1 MYYAHSTDRQD
12 KYDWQLLKD
21 HLENV
26 ADIASGFSGEFN
38 AKEFGYSAGILH
50 DIGKYSPEFQR
61 RLDGARIRVDH
72 STAGAL
78 EARKLY
84 GVFQSRILEYIIT
97 GHHGDLLNYGT
108 KECGLDERL
117 SRPVLSNYSAY
128 KKEISA
134 PDLSKVR
141 PSLTPINNKMGF
153 AISFYTRMLFSCL
166 VDADFLDTER
176 FLSPDKF
183 SLRGQYES
191 FDELFLKFDNYMKAK
206 LSTSEENPINRYRRE
221 IYEQCIEM
229 AELPP
234 QIFSL
239 TVPTGGGKTLS
250 SMAFALN
257 HLRKHN
263 LNRILY
269 VIPYTSIIEQNADVF
284 REIFGNQNVL
294 EHHSNYDPK
303 NEGSEN
309 NDRTQEKLKLSSENW
324 DIPIIVATNVQFF
337 ESLFSNK
344 VSRCRKLHNLAKSVI
359 ILDEAQML
367 PTGFLKPCLAAL
379 SELVVNYGSTVV
391 ICTATQPN
399 LDGLLDQD
407 VKPVEIIRSPQKLYE
422 AFRRVHVTDL
432 KDISDSGLSARLK
445 KHKQV
450 LCIVNTRK
458 HAQNLYEQLSKSN
471 NRYHISAR
479 LSAQLKANKQV
490 QCIANTRRKHA
501 QNLYGQL
508 SKSKSCY
515 HLSARMCP
523 VHRRKKLK
531 KIKSLLKNGAECRVI
546 STQLIEAG
554 VDIDFPAVYR
564 AISGIDSVCQASGR
578 CNREG
583 KMASGEVYIFRSTED
598 YGKATHW
605 QSRVAE
611 IGSMIFEEWDDPL
624 SLPAVDSY
632 FEKLYSYEGDGLDKK
647 RILPSFEERLRD
659 VAFPFEDV
667 ANAFNLIENDTRD
680 IIIPYDDKAR
690 SIIKQ
695 MQQTGFPGKYARNL
709 QGYTVSIYVE
719 EFKVLEK
726 DNAISSIADR
736 FFVLNKLEDY
746 YSEDTGLLNRKYNG
760 EDLLL
765 IA

>member
-1 MYYAHSTDRQD
+1 MKYMYYAHSTERQD
-12 KYDWQLLKD
+12 KYDWQFLKN

-26 ADIASGFSGEFN
+26 ADIASGFSREFN
-38 AKEFGYSAGILH
+38 AEQFGYASGLLH
-50 DIGKYSPEFQR
+50 DIGKYSPEFQK
-61 RLDGARIRVDH
+61 RLAGANIRVDH
-72 STAGAL
+72 STAGAH

-84 GVFQSRILEYIIT
+84 NEAQSRILEYIIT
-97 GHHGDLLNYGT
+97 GHHGGLLNYGT

-117 SRPVLSNYSAY
+117 SRPFIPDYSAY
-128 KKEISA
+128 KNEIIA

-141 PSLTPINNKMGF
+141 PKLTPIHNKMGF

-166 VDADFLDTER
+166 VDADFLDTEQ
-176 FLSPDKF
+176 FLSPDKS
-183 SLRGQYES
+183 SLRGQYDTH
-191 FDELFLKFDNYMKAK
+191 DELFLKFYNYMKAK
-206 LSTSEENPINRYRRE
+206 LSTAEENPINRYRRE
-221 IYEQCIEM
+221 IYEQCIEK

-234 QIFSL
+234 QMFSL

-257 HLRKHN
+257 HLKKYN

-303 NEGSEN
+303 NEKSEN
-309 NDRTQEKLKLSSENW
+309 TDVSQEKLKLSSENW
-324 DIPIIVATNVQFF
+324 DIPIIVTTNVQFF
-337 ESLFSNK
+337 ESLFSNR

-367 PTGFLKPCLAAL
+367 PTGYLKPCLAAL
-379 SELVVNYGSTVV
+379 SELAVNYGSTVV

-399 LDGLLDQD
+399 LNGLLDER
-407 VKPVEIIRSPQKLYE
+407 VRPVEIMRSPQELYE

-432 KDISDSGLSARLK
+432 GDMNDSDLSARLNA
-445 KHKQV
+445 HRQV

-458 HAQNLYEQLSKSN
+458 HAQKLYEQLSDSE
-471 NRYHISAR
+471 
-479 LSAQLKANKQV
+479 
-490 QCIANTRRKHA
+490 
-501 QNLYGQL
+501 
-508 SKSKSCY
+508 SCY

-523 VHRRKKLK
+523 VHRRMKLK
-531 KIKSLLKNGAECRVI
+531 KIQNLLKEGAECRVI

-564 AISGIDSVCQASGR
+564 AMSGIDSVCQASGR

-583 KMASGEVYIFRSTED
+583 KMASGEVYVFRSTEKH
-598 YGKATHW
+598 GKATHW

-611 IGSMIFEEWDDPL
+611 IGSMIFDEWDDPL
-624 SLPAVDSY
+624 SLPAVGRY
-632 FEKLYSYEGDGLDKK
+632 FEKLYSYEGDGLDKNK
-647 RILPSFEERLRD
+647 ILPSFEERLRD
-659 VAFPFEDV
+659 IAFPFEDV
-667 ANAFNLIENDTRD
+667 ADAFNLIENDTRD

-695 MQQTGFPGKYARNL
+695 MHQTGFPGKYVRNL
-709 QGYTVSIYVE
+709 QGYTVNVYAE
-719 EFKVLEK
+719 EFKALERN
-726 DNAISSIADR
+726 NAISSIADR
-736 FFVLNKLEDY
+736 FFVLEKSED

>member
-1 MYYAHSTDRQD
+1 MYYAHSTDSQD
-12 KYDWQLLKD
+12 KNNWQTLKD

-26 ADIASGFSGEFN
+26 ANITSGFSREFN
-38 AKEFGYSAGILH
+38 AEQFGYAAGLLH

-61 RLDGARIRVDH
+61 RLDGANIRVDH
-72 STAGAL
+72 STAGAQ
-78 EARKLY
+78 EAKNLY
-84 GVFQSRILEYIIT
+84 GIFQSRILEYIIT
-97 GHHGDLLNYGT
+97 GHHGGLLNYGS
-108 KECGLDERL
+108 KECGLEERL
-117 SRPVLSNYSAY
+117 SRLFLPDYSAY
-128 KKEISA
+128 KSEILA
-134 PDLSKVR
+134 PDLNKVR
-141 PSLTPINNKMGF
+141 PSLIPIHNKMGF

-176 FLSPDKF
+176 FFSPDKS
-183 SLRGQYES
+183 SLRGQCEP
-191 FDELFLKFDNYMKAK
+191 FNKLFSKFDNHMKIK
-206 LSTSEENPINRYRRE
+206 LSTAEENPINRYRRE
-221 IYEQCIEM
+221 IYEQCIEK
-229 AELPP
+229 AELPS
-234 QIFSL
+234 QMFSL

-257 HLRKHN
+257 HLKKYN

-303 NEGSEN
+303 NEKSEN
-309 NDRTQEKLKLSSENW
+309 TDVAQEKLKLSSENW
-324 DIPIIVATNVQFF
+324 DIPIVITTNVQFF
-337 ESLFSNK
+337 ESLFSNR

-367 PTGFLKPCLAAL
+367 PTGFLKPCLSAL

-399 LDGLLDQD
+399 LNGLLDES
-407 VKPVEIIRSPQKLYE
+407 VRPIEITRSPQELYE
-422 AFRRVHVTDL
+422 VFRRVHVTDL
-432 KDISDSGLSARLK
+432 GDLEDADLSARLDM
-445 KHKQV
+445 HKQV

-458 HAQNLYEQLSKSN
+458 HAQKLYEQLSGSE
-471 NRYHISAR
+471 S
-479 LSAQLKANKQV
+479 S
-490 QCIANTRRKHA
+490 
-501 QNLYGQL
+501 
-508 SKSKSCY
+508 Y

-523 VHRRKKLK
+523 AHRRMKLK
-531 KIKSLLKNGAECRVI
+531 KIKALLGKEAECHVV

-564 AISGIDSVCQASGR
+564 AMSGIDSVCQASGR

-583 KMASGEVYIFRSTED
+583 KLASGEVYVFRSTEN

-611 IGSMIFEEWDDPL
+611 IGNMIFGECDDPL
-624 SLPAVDSY
+624 SLPAVDRY

-647 RILPSFEERLRD
+647 RILSSFEERLRD
-659 VAFPFEDV
+659 IAFPFEDV

-695 MQQTGFPGKYARNL
+695 IQQTGFPGKYIRNL
-709 QGYTVSIYVE
+709 QGYTVNIYVE
-719 EFKVLEK
+719 EFKALEK
-726 DNAISSIADR
+726 SNAISSIADR
-736 FFVLNKLEDY
+736 FFVLKKLEDY

-760 EDLLL
+760 EDPLL

>member
-12 KYDWQLLKD
+12 KYDWQFLKD

-26 ADIASGFSGEFN
+26 ADIASGFSREFN
-38 AKEFGYSAGILH
+38 AKEFGYSAGLLH

-61 RLDGARIRVDH
+61 RLDGAKIRVDH

-78 EARKLY
+78 EAKKLY
-84 GVFQSRILEYIIT
+84 GIFQSRILEYVIT
-97 GHHGDLLNYGT
+97 GHHGGLLNYGT

-117 SRPVLSNYSAY
+117 SRPVLSDYSAY
-128 KKEISA
+128 KNEISA

-141 PSLTPINNKMGF
+141 PSLTPINNKLGF
-153 AISFYTRMLFSCL
+153 AISFYIRMLFSCL

-176 FLSPDKF
+176 FLSPDKS
-183 SLRGQYES
+183 SLRGQYEP
-191 FDELFLKFDNYMKAK
+191 FDDLFLKFDNYMKAK

-221 IYEQCIEM
+221 IYEQCIEK

-250 SMAFALN
+250 SMAFALD

-269 VIPYTSIIEQNADVF
+269 VIPYTSIIEQNADIF
-284 REIFGNQNVL
+284 REIFGNKNVL

-303 NEGSEN
+303 NEKSEST
-309 NDRTQEKLKLSSENW
+309 DLLQEKLKLSSENW
-324 DIPIIVATNVQFF
+324 DIPIIITTNVQFF
-337 ESLFSNK
+337 ESLFSNR

-367 PTGFLKPCLAAL
+367 PTGFLKPCLSAL

-399 LDGLLDQD
+399 LNGLLDENI
-407 VKPVEIIRSPQKLYE
+407 KPVEITRSPQELYE

-432 KDISDSGLSARLK
+432 GDIDDSDLSARLNA
-445 KHKQV
+445 HKQA

-458 HAQNLYEQLSKSN
+458 HAQKLYEQLSESE
-471 NRYHISAR
+471 
-479 LSAQLKANKQV
+479 
-490 QCIANTRRKHA
+490 
-501 QNLYGQL
+501 
-508 SKSKSCY
+508 SCY

-523 VHRRKKLK
+523 VHRRMKLK
-531 KIKSLLKNGAECRVI
+531 KIKNLLKEGAECRVI

-564 AISGIDSVCQASGR
+564 TISGIDSVCQASGR

-583 KMASGEVYIFRSTED
+583 KMASGEVYVFRSTED

>member
-1 MYYAHSTDRQD
+1 MYYAHSTDRKD
-12 KYDWQLLKD
+12 KKDWQFLKD

-26 ADIASGFSGEFN
+26 ANIASGYSREFN
-38 AKEFGYSAGILH
+38 AEKLAYAAGLLH

-61 RLDGARIRVDH
+61 RLDGAKIIVDH
-72 STAGAL
+72 STAGAK
-78 EARKLY
+78 EAGKLY
-84 GVFQSRILEYIIT
+84 SLFHSRILEYIIT
-97 GHHGDLLNYGT
+97 GHHGGLLDYGT
-108 KECGLDERL
+108 LESGLSERL
-117 SRPVLSNYSAY
+117 SKPYLSDYLEY
-128 KKEISA
+128 KSEISI
-134 PDLSKVR
+134 PDLKDVR
-141 PSLTPINNKMGF
+141 PHFPPINGF

-166 VDADFLDTER
+166 VDADFLDTEQ
-176 FLSPDKF
+176 FLSPDKS

-191 FDELFLKFDNYMKAK
+191 FNKLFTKFDNYMKIK
-206 LSTSEENPINRYRRE
+206 LSTAEESPINRYRKE
-221 IYEQCIEM
+221 IYEQCIEK

-250 SMAFALN
+250 SMAFALK
-257 HLRKHN
+257 HLKKHN
-263 LNRILY
+263 LKRILY

-284 REIFGNQNVL
+284 REIFGTQNVL

-303 NEGSEN
+303 NEKSEN
-309 NDRTQEKLKLSSENW
+309 TDNTQEKLKLSSENW
-324 DIPIIVATNVQFF
+324 DIPIVVTTNVQFF
-337 ESLFSNK
+337 DSLFSNR

-399 LDGLLDQD
+399 LNGLLDEG

-422 AFRRVHVTDL
+422 AFRRVHVVNL
-432 KDISDSGLSARLK
+432 GDISDNDLSARLN

-450 LCIVNTRK
+450 LCIVNMRK
-458 HAQNLYEQLSKSN
+458 HAQNLYEQISKSDN
-471 NRYHISAR
+471 SYRLNAR
-479 LSAQLKANKQV
+479 LSARLKAHKQV
-490 QCIANTRRKHA
+490 RCIVNTRRKHA

-508 SKSKSCY
+508 SKSNSCY

-523 VHRRKKLK
+523 VHRRIKLK
-531 KIKSLLKNGAECRVI
+531 NIKDLLRKGAECRVV

-554 VDIDFPAVYR
+554 VDINFPAVYR
-564 AISGIDSVCQASGR
+564 AMSGIDSVCQASGR

-583 KMASGEVYIFRSTED
+583 KLASGEVYVFRSTEE
-598 YGKATHW
+598 YGKAMHW
-605 QSRVAE
+605 HSRVAE
-611 IGSMIFEEWDDPL
+611 IGSMIFDEWDDPL
-624 SLPAVDSY
+624 SLPAVDRY

-647 RILPSFEERLRD
+647 NILPSFEERLRD
-659 VAFPFEDV
+659 IAFPFEDV
-667 ANAFNLIENDTRD
+667 ANAFNLIENNTRD
-680 IIIPYDDKAR
+680 IIIPYDDNAR

-695 MQQTGFPGKYARNL
+695 IQQTGFPGKYVRNL
-709 QGYTVSIYVE
+709 QGYTVNIYVE
-719 EFKVLEK
+719 EFKALEK
-726 DNAISSIADR
+726 SNAISSIADR
-736 FFVLNKLEDY
+736 FFVLKKLEDY

-760 EDLLL
+760 EDPLL

>member
-12 KYDWQLLKD
+12 KYDWQFLKD

-26 ADIASGFSGEFN
+26 ADIASGFSREFN
-38 AKEFGYSAGILH
+38 AKEFGYSAGLLH

-61 RLDGARIRVDH
+61 RLDGAKIRVDH

-78 EARKLY
+78 EAKKLY
-84 GVFQSRILEYIIT
+84 GIFQSRILEYVIT
-97 GHHGDLLNYGT
+97 GHHGGLLNYGT

-117 SRPVLSNYSAY
+117 SRPVLSDYSAY
-128 KKEISA
+128 KNEISA

-141 PSLTPINNKMGF
+141 PSLTPINNKLGF
-153 AISFYTRMLFSCL
+153 AISFYIRMLFSCL

-176 FLSPDKF
+176 FLSPDKS
-183 SLRGQYES
+183 SLRGQYEP
-191 FDELFLKFDNYMKAK
+191 FDDLFLKFDNYMKAK

-221 IYEQCIEM
+221 IYEQCIEK

-269 VIPYTSIIEQNADVF
+269 VIPYTSIIEQNADIF
-284 REIFGNQNVL
+284 REIFGNKNVL

-303 NEGSEN
+303 NEKSEST
-309 NDRTQEKLKLSSENW
+309 DLLQEKLKLSSENW
-324 DIPIIVATNVQFF
+324 DIPIIITTNVQFF
-337 ESLFSNK
+337 ESLFSNR

-367 PTGFLKPCLAAL
+367 PTGFLKPCLSAL

-399 LDGLLDQD
+399 LNGLLDENI
-407 VKPVEIIRSPQKLYE
+407 KPVEITRSPQELYE

-432 KDISDSGLSARLK
+432 GDIDDSDLSARLNA
-445 KHKQV
+445 HKQA

-458 HAQNLYEQLSKSN
+458 HAQKLYEQLSESE
-471 NRYHISAR
+471 
-479 LSAQLKANKQV
+479 
-490 QCIANTRRKHA
+490 
-501 QNLYGQL
+501 
-508 SKSKSCY
+508 SCY

-523 VHRRKKLK
+523 VHRRMKLK
-531 KIKSLLKNGAECRVI
+531 KIKNLLKEGAECRVI

-564 AISGIDSVCQASGR
+564 TISGIDSVCQASGR

-583 KMASGEVYIFRSTED
+583 KMASGEVYVFRSTED

>member
-1 MYYAHSTDRQD
+1 MKAMYYAHSTSLQD
-12 KYDWQLLKD
+12 KNSWQLLKN

-26 ADIASGFSGEFN
+26 ANGASEFAKEFN
-38 AKEFGYSAGILH
+38 AEQFGYASGLLH

-61 RLDGARIRVDH
+61 RLDGVKIRVDH
-72 STAGAL
+72 STAGAQ
-78 EARKLY
+78 EAKKLY
-84 GVFQSRILEYIIT
+84 GMFQSRILEYVIT
-97 GHHGDLLNYGT
+97 GHHGGLLNYGT

-117 SRPVLSNYSAY
+117 SRTFLPDYSAY
-128 KKEISA
+128 KCEILI
-134 PDLSKVR
+134 PDLNKVR
-141 PSLTPINNKMGF
+141 LSLTPINYKMGF

-176 FLSPDKF
+176 FISPDKSSF
-183 SLRGQYES
+183 RGQHES
-191 FDELFLKFDNYMKAK
+191 FNNLFAKFNHYMKTK
-206 LSTSEENPINRYRRE
+206 LSTAEENSINKYRRE
-221 IYEQCIEM
+221 IYKQCIEK
-229 AELPP
+229 AELSP
-234 QIFSL
+234 QMFSL

-257 HLRKHN
+257 HLKKHN

-303 NEGSEN
+303 NEKSEN
-309 NDRTQEKLKLSSENW
+309 TDIAQEKLKLSSENW
-324 DIPIIVATNVQFF
+324 DIPIIVTTNVQFF
-337 ESLFSNK
+337 ESLFSNR

-399 LDGLLDQD
+399 LNGLLDES
-407 VKPVEIIRSPQKLYE
+407 VRPIEIIHSPQELYE
-422 AFRRVHVTDL
+422 VFRRVHVTDL
-432 KDISDSGLSARLK
+432 GDLEDSDLSARLNA
-445 KHKQV
+445 HKQV

-458 HAQNLYEQLSKSN
+458 HAQKLYEQLS
-471 NRYHISAR
+471 
-479 LSAQLKANKQV
+479 
-490 QCIANTRRKHA
+490 
-501 QNLYGQL
+501 GPE
-508 SKSKSCY
+508 SCY

-523 VHRRKKLK
+523 VHRRMKLK
-531 KIKSLLKNGAECRVI
+531 QIKDLLKEGDECRVV

-554 VDIDFPAVYR
+554 VDIDFPTVYR
-564 AISGIDSVCQASGR
+564 AMSGIDSVCQASGR

-583 KMASGEVYIFRSTED
+583 KLVSGEVYVFRSTEK

-605 QSRVAE
+605 QSRIAE
-611 IGSMIFEEWDDPL
+611 IGSMIFDEWDDPL
-624 SLPAVDSY
+624 SLPAVDRY

-647 RILPSFEERLRD
+647 KILPSFEERLRD
-659 VAFPFEDV
+659 IAFPFEDV
-667 ANAFNLIENDTRD
+667 ADAFNLIENNTRD
-680 IIIPYDDKAR
+680 IIIPYDNKAR

-695 MQQTGFPGKYARNL
+695 IQQTGFPGKYVRNL
-709 QGYTVSIYVE
+709 QGYTVNIYAE
-719 EFKVLEK
+719 EFKALERN
-726 DNAISSIADR
+726 NAISSIADR
-736 FFVLNKLEDY
+736 FFVLEKLED
-746 YSEDTGLLNRKYNG
+746 YSEDTGLLNRKHDG

>member
-1 MYYAHSTDRQD
+1 MYYAHSTERQD
-12 KYDWQLLKD
+12 KSDWQPLKN

-26 ADIASGFSGEFN
+26 ANIASKFSREFN
-38 AKEFGYSAGILH
+38 AEKLAYAAGLLH

-61 RLDGARIRVDH
+61 RLDGTNIRVDH
-72 STAGAL
+72 STAGAQ
-78 EARKLY
+78 ESRKLY
-84 GVFQSRILEYIIT
+84 GIFQSRILQYIIT
-97 GHHGDLLNYGT
+97 GHHGGLLNYGT
-108 KECGLDERL
+108 KEIGLEERL
-117 SRPVLSNYSAY
+117 LRPFLPDYSEY
-128 KKEISA
+128 RNEISA

-176 FLSPDKF
+176 FLSPDKS
-183 SLRGQYES
+183 SLRGQYEP

-206 LSTSEENPINRYRRE
+206 LSTSEENPINSYRRE
-221 IYEQCIEM
+221 IYEQCIEK

-234 QIFSL
+234 QMFSL

-257 HLRKHN
+257 HLRQYN

-269 VIPYTSIIEQNADVF
+269 VIPYTSIIEQNADIF
-284 REIFGNQNVL
+284 REIFGNKNVL

-303 NEGSEN
+303 NEKSEST
-309 NDRTQEKLKLSSENW
+309 DLLQEKLKLSSENW
-324 DIPIIVATNVQFF
+324 DIPIIVTTNVQFF
-337 ESLFSNK
+337 ESLFSNR

-399 LDGLLDQD
+399 LNGLLDEN
-407 VKPVEIIRSPQKLYE
+407 VKPVEIMSYPHELYE
-422 AFRRVHVTDL
+422 AFRRVHLTDL
-432 KDISDSGLSARLK
+432 GAVDDSDLSARLNA
-445 KHKQV
+445 HKQV

-458 HAQNLYEQLSKSN
+458 HAQKLYEQLSESE
-471 NRYHISAR
+471 
-479 LSAQLKANKQV
+479 
-490 QCIANTRRKHA
+490 
-501 QNLYGQL
+501 
-508 SKSKSCY
+508 SCY

-523 VHRRKKLK
+523 VHRRMKLK
-531 KIKSLLKNGAECRVI
+531 KIKNLLKEGAKCRVI

-583 KMASGEVYIFRSTED
+583 KLASGEVYVFRSTED

-611 IGSMIFEEWDDPL
+611 IGSMIFDEYDDSL
-624 SLPAVDSY
+624 SLPAVNRY
-632 FEKLYSYEGDGLDKK
+632 FEKLYFYEGEGLDKK
-647 RILPSFEERLRD
+647 KILPSFEERLRD
-659 VAFPFEDV
+659 IAFPYEDV
-667 ANAFNLIENDTRD
+667 ADAFNLIENDTRD

-695 MQQTGFPGKYARNL
+695 MQQTGFPGKYGRNL

-719 EFKVLEK
+719 EFKALERN
-726 DNAISSIADR
+726 NAISSIADR

>member
-1 MYYAHSTDRQD
+1 MA
-12 KYDWQLLKD
+12 
-21 HLENV
+21 N
-26 ADIASGFSGEFN
+26 IASEFSKEFN
-38 AKEFGYSAGILH
+38 AAEFGYAAGLLH
-50 DIGKYSPEFQR
+50 DVGKYSHEFQR
-61 RLDGARIRVDH
+61 RLDGKNIRVDH
-72 STAGAL
+72 STAGAQ

-84 GVFQSRILEYIIT
+84 NGAQSRILEYIIT
-97 GHHGDLLNYGT
+97 GHHGGLLNYGT

-117 SRPVLSNYSAY
+117 SRPFLPDYSAY
-128 KKEISA
+128 KNEISA
-134 PDLSKVR
+134 PDLSKLR
-141 PSLTPINNKMGF
+141 PGLTPINNKMGF

-183 SLRGQYES
+183 SLRGQYEP

-206 LSTSEENPINRYRRE
+206 LSTSEENSINRYRRE
-221 IYEQCIEM
+221 IYEQCIEK

-257 HLRKHN
+257 HLRKYK

-284 REIFGNQNVL
+284 REIFGNKNVL
-294 EHHSNYDPK
+294 EHHSNYEPK
-303 NEGSEN
+303 NEKSEST
-309 NDRTQEKLKLSSENW
+309 DLSREKLKLSSENW
-324 DIPIIVATNVQFF
+324 DISIIVTTNVQFF

-367 PTGFLKPCLAAL
+367 PTGFLKPCLSAL

-399 LDGLLDQD
+399 LNGLLDKN
-407 VKPVEIIRSPQKLYE
+407 VKPVEIMRSPQELYE

-432 KDISDSGLSARLK
+432 GDIDDSDLSARLNV
-445 KHKQV
+445 HKQV

-458 HAQNLYEQLSKSN
+458 HAQKLYE
-471 NRYHISAR
+471 R
-479 LSAQLKANKQV
+479 LSESE
-490 QCIANTRRKHA
+490 
-501 QNLYGQL
+501 G
-508 SKSKSCY
+508 CY

-523 VHRRKKLK
+523 VHRRMKLK
-531 KIKSLLKNGAECRVI
+531 KIKNLLKEGTECRVI

-564 AISGIDSVCQASGR
+564 AISGVDSVCQASGR

-583 KMASGEVYIFRSTED
+583 KLDSGEVYVFRSTED

-611 IGSMIFEEWDDPL
+611 IGRMIFDEWDDPL
-624 SLPAVDSY
+624 SLPAVNRY

-647 RILPSFEERLRD
+647 KILPSFEERLREI
-659 VAFPFEDV
+659 AFPFEDV
-667 ANAFNLIENDTRD
+667 ADAFNLIDNDTRD

-690 SIIKQ
+690 SIIKHI
-695 MQQTGFPGKYARNL
+695 QQTGFPGRYIRNL
-709 QGYTVSIYVE
+709 QGYTVNIYVE
-719 EFKVLEK
+719 EFKALEK
-726 DNAISSIADR
+726 SNTISSIADR
-736 FFVLNKLEDY
+736 FFVLKDAENY
-746 YSEDTGLLNRKYNG
+746 YSENIGLLNPKQNY
-760 EDLLL
+760 DDYSLF
-765 IA
+765 II